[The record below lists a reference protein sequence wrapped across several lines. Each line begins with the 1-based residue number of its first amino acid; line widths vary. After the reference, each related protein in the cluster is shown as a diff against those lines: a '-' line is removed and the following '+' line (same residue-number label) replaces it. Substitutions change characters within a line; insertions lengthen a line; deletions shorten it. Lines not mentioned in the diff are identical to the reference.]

1 MGDLISRCGVSTLTF
16 VAHIYRKFMAF
27 HRNQVRL
34 ICSPRPDYRETP
46 DDASEPSGG
55 NDVRADFSGVC
66 KQACLYARRLSTAS
80 SKTMMK
86 GVTLVGRSSSLNSD
100 RISGEEKYVI
110 DGLSKLAGDTWLLR
124 TRLQCCGNN
133 EIPVPMPVTIKWA
146 GDTPVITLTDL
157 SIPGMG
163 TYTARVV
170 LYRDQYAGTW
180 SGKKGGGQVFGKIV
194 RNK

>member
-1 MGDLISRCGVSTLTF
+1 MMRANLLVAMMFALISAGC
-16 VAHIYRKFMAF
+16 ANK
-27 HRNQVRL
+27 
-34 ICSPRPDYRETP
+34 P
-46 DDASEPSGG
+46 
-55 NDVRADFSGVC
+55 
-66 KQACLYARRLSTAS
+66 AS
-80 SKTMMK
+80 SQETLDHKFEEMMK
-86 GVTLVGRSSSLNSD
+86 GVTLVGRSSSLSSD
-100 RISGEEKYVI
+100 RISGEERYVI

-124 TRLQCCGNN
+124 TRLQCCGSS
-133 EIPVPMPVTIKWA
+133 EVPVPLPVTIKWA